1 MINLKKINSI
11 DWTKQNISI
20 LGAGISGLGATK
32 LASYL
37 KANVLLSES
46 KNMEIN
52 IPETDNFKYECDGHS
67 DQVLK
72 SDLIIKSPGIPN
84 KTDIIIR
91 SKKENIPIVSEIEF
105 ASWFSNS
112 DIIAITGSNGKTTTV
127 NLIFEIFKKTDIDV
141 LVGGNIGVS
150 YSENVL
156 CELRNEKN
164 SILAEYIFLIIV
176 KLLV

>member
-32 LASYL
+32 LAAYL

-46 KNMEIN
+46 KNVEIN

-84 KTDIIIR
+84 
-91 SKKENIPIVSEIEF
+91 NIPL
-105 ASWFSNS
+105 NDG
-112 DIIAITGSNGKTTTV
+112 DILSVDCGVLKNGFYGDHAYT
-127 NLIFEIFKKTDIDV
+127 FE
-141 LVGGNIGVS
+141 VGEVPQ
-150 YSENVL
+150 
-156 CELRNEKN
+156 
-164 SILAEYIFLIIV
+164 
-176 KLLV
+176 